1 MQSQEQKK
9 SAKLRSKTE
18 PNSEE
23 QTPQKLTLKKD
34 AMLQALTTSLGNVTE
49 AAAAV
54 GMSRETHYAWL
65 KDDAEYAAAV
75 ASLKNVALDFAE
87 SQLKKLMEGAERQAL
102 THDGEVVTIK
112 DAPNTSAVI
121 FYLKTQGKQRGYI
134 ERQELSTEIK
144 SINITIDG
152 TNI

>member
-1 MQSQEQKK
+1 M
-9 SAKLRSKTE
+9 
-18 PNSEE
+18 SEE
-23 QTPQKLTLKKD
+23 PLQKLTIKKD
-34 AMLQALTTSLGNVTE
+34 AMIQALTKSLGNVSE
-49 AAAAV
+49 AALAV
-54 GMSRETHYAWL
+54 GMCRETHYAWL
-65 KDDAEYAAAV
+65 KDDAEYSAAV

-102 THDGEVVTIK
+102 THDGEIVTIK
-112 DAPNTSAVI
+112 DAPNTSAII
-121 FYLKTQGKQRGYI
+121 FYLKTQGKGRGYI

>member
-1 MQSQEQKK
+1 M
-9 SAKLRSKTE
+9 
-18 PNSEE
+18 SEE
-23 QTPQKLTLKKD
+23 KPQKLTLKKD

-54 GMSRETHYAWL
+54 GMSRETHYDWL
-65 KDDAEYAAAV
+65 KNDPEYNAAV

-102 THDGEVVTIK
+102 THDGEIVTIK
-112 DAPNTSAVI
+112 DAPNTSAII

>member
-1 MQSQEQKK
+1 M
-9 SAKLRSKTE
+9 
-18 PNSEE
+18 SEE
-23 QTPQKLTLKKD
+23 HSQKLTIKKD
-34 AMLQALTTSLGNVTE
+34 AMLQALTNSLGNVTE
-49 AAAAV
+49 AAAAI

-65 KDDAEYAAAV
+65 KDDPEYSAAV

-102 THDGEVVTIK
+102 THDGEIVTIK
-112 DAPNTSAVI
+112 DAPNTSAII

>member
-1 MQSQEQKK
+1 M
-9 SAKLRSKTE
+9 
-18 PNSEE
+18 EE
-23 QTPQKLTLKKD
+23 QQHNLTVKKD
-34 AMLQALTTSLGNVTE
+34 AMIQALTSSLGNVTE
-49 AAAAV
+49 AAEKI
-54 GMSRETHYAWL
+54 GIRRETHYAWL
-65 KDDAEYAAAV
+65 KDDAEYSAAV

>member
-1 MQSQEQKK
+1 M
-9 SAKLRSKTE
+9 SAKVGSKTE
-18 PNSEE
+18 PNSEGDNL
-23 QTPQKLTLKKD
+23 QSLTIKKA
-34 AMLQALTTSLGNVTE
+34 AMYEALTKNLGNVTKSAE
-49 AAAAV
+49 DI
-54 GMSRETHYAWL
+54 GIHRQTHYDWMN
-65 KDDAEYAAAV
+65 DDAEYKAAV
-75 ASLKNVALDFAE
+75 DSLKNVALDFAE
-87 SQLKKLMEGAERQAL
+87 EQLRKLMEGAERQAL

>member
-1 MQSQEQKK
+1 M
-9 SAKLRSKTE
+9 
-18 PNSEE
+18 EE
-23 QTPQKLTLKKD
+23 DKGQNVTLKKD
-34 AMLQALTTSLGNVTE
+34 AMLQALTSTLGNVTE
-49 AAAAV
+49 AAEKI
-54 GMSRETHYAWL
+54 GINRKTHYEWL
-65 KDDAEYAAAV
+65 KDDPEYSAAV

>member
-1 MQSQEQKK
+1 MDEQ
-9 SAKLRSKTE
+9 AQ
-18 PNSEE
+18 N
-23 QTPQKLTLKKD
+23 LTIKKD
-34 AMLQALTTSLGNVTE
+34 AMLQALTSALGNVTE
-49 AAAAV
+49 AAEKI
-54 GMSRETHYAWL
+54 GIRRETHYAWL

>member
-1 MQSQEQKK
+1 M
-9 SAKLRSKTE
+9 
-18 PNSEE
+18 EE
-23 QTPQKLTLKKD
+23 DKPHNLTIKKD
-34 AMLQALTTSLGNVTE
+34 AMIQALTTSLGNVTE
-49 AAAAV
+49 AAEKI
-54 GMSRETHYAWL
+54 GIRRETHYAWL
-65 KDDAEYAAAV
+65 KDDAEYSAAV

-102 THDGEVVTIK
+102 THDGEIVTIK
-112 DAPNTSAVI
+112 DAPNTSAII

>member
-1 MQSQEQKK
+1 M
-9 SAKLRSKTE
+9 SAKLGSKTV
-18 PNSEE
+18 PNMEVENLQS
-23 QTPQKLTLKKD
+23 LTIKKA
-34 AMLQALTTSLGNVTE
+34 AMYEALTNNLGNVTKSAE
-49 AAAAV
+49 QI
-54 GMSRETHYAWL
+54 GIHRQTHYDWIN
-65 KDDAEYAAAV
+65 DDPEYAAAV

-87 SQLKKLMEGAERQAL
+87 EQLRKLMEGAERQAL
-102 THDGEVVTIK
+102 THDGEIVTIK
-112 DAPNTSAVI
+112 DAPNTSAII

>member
-1 MQSQEQKK
+1 M
-9 SAKLRSKTE
+9 
-18 PNSEE
+18 SEE
-23 QTPQKLTLKKD
+23 PLQKLTLKKD
-34 AMLQALTTSLGNVTE
+34 AMIQALTVSLGNVTE
-49 AAAAV
+49 ATAAV

-65 KDDAEYAAAV
+65 KDDPEYSAAV

-102 THDGEVVTIK
+102 THDGEIVTIK
-112 DAPNTSAVI
+112 DAPNTSAII

>member
-1 MQSQEQKK
+1 M
-9 SAKLRSKTE
+9 
-18 PNSEE
+18 EE
-23 QTPQKLTLKKD
+23 DKGQNVTLKKD
-34 AMLQALTTSLGNVTE
+34 AMLQALTSTLGNVTE
-49 AAAAV
+49 AAEKIGIA
-54 GMSRETHYAWL
+54 RKTHYEWL
-65 KDDAEYAAAV
+65 KDDPEYSAAV

>member
-1 MQSQEQKK
+1 M
-9 SAKLRSKTE
+9 
-18 PNSEE
+18 SEE
-23 QTPQKLTLKKD
+23 NSQNLTVKKD
-34 AMLQALTTSLGNVTE
+34 AMIQALTSSLGNVTE
-49 AAAAV
+49 AAEKI
-54 GMSRETHYAWL
+54 GIRRETHYAWL
-65 KDDAEYAAAV
+65 KDDPEYNAAV

>member
-1 MQSQEQKK
+1 V
-9 SAKLRSKTE
+9 
-18 PNSEE
+18 
-23 QTPQKLTLKKD
+23 QKLTIKKE
-34 AMLQALTTSLGNVTE
+34 AMIQALTASLGNVSE
-49 AAAAV
+49 ACENM
-54 GMSRETHYAWL
+54 GLSRTIHYEWL
-65 KDDAEYAAAV
+65 KDDPEYSAAV

>member
-1 MQSQEQKK
+1 M
-9 SAKLRSKTE
+9 
-18 PNSEE
+18 SEE
-23 QTPQKLTLKKD
+23 PLQKLTLKKD
-34 AMLQALTTSLGNVTE
+34 AMIQALTVSLGNVTE
-49 AAAAV
+49 ATAAV

-65 KDDAEYAAAV
+65 KDDPEYSAAV

-102 THDGEVVTIK
+102 THDGDIVTIK
-112 DAPNTSAVI
+112 DAPNTSAII

>member
-1 MQSQEQKK
+1 M
-9 SAKLRSKTE
+9 SAKLGSEIE

-23 QTPQKLTLKKD
+23 PTHNLTIKKD
-34 AMLQALTTSLGNVTE
+34 AMIQALTTSLGNVTE
-49 AAAAV
+49 AAEKI
-54 GMSRETHYAWL
+54 GIRRETHYAWL
-65 KDDAEYAAAV
+65 KDDAEYSAAV

-102 THDGEVVTIK
+102 THDGEIVTIK
-112 DAPNTSAVI
+112 DAPNTSAII

>member
-1 MQSQEQKK
+1 M
-9 SAKLRSKTE
+9 SAKLGSKIE

-23 QTPQKLTLKKD
+23 PKHNLTIKKD
-34 AMLQALTTSLGNVTE
+34 AMIQALTTSLGNVTE
-49 AAAAV
+49 AAEKI
-54 GMSRETHYAWL
+54 GIRRETHYAWL
-65 KDDAEYAAAV
+65 KDDAEYSAAV

>member
-1 MQSQEQKK
+1 M
-9 SAKLRSKTE
+9 
-18 PNSEE
+18 SEE
-23 QTPQKLTLKKD
+23 HSQKLTIKKD
-34 AMLQALTTSLGNVTE
+34 AMLQALTNSLGNVTE
-49 AAAAV
+49 AAAAI

-65 KDDAEYAAAV
+65 KDDPEYNAAV
-75 ASLKNVALDFAE
+75 VSLKNVALDFAE

-102 THDGEVVTIK
+102 THDGDVVTIK

>member
-1 MQSQEQKK
+1 M
-9 SAKLRSKTE
+9 SAKLGSEIE

-23 QTPQKLTLKKD
+23 PKHNLTIKKD
-34 AMLQALTTSLGNVTE
+34 AMIQALTTSLGNVTE
-49 AAAAV
+49 AAEKI
-54 GMSRETHYAWL
+54 GIRRETHYAWL
-65 KDDAEYAAAV
+65 KDDPEYSAAV

-102 THDGEVVTIK
+102 THDGEIVTIK
-112 DAPNTSAVI
+112 DAPNTSAII

>member
-1 MQSQEQKK
+1 M
-9 SAKLRSKTE
+9 
-18 PNSEE
+18 SEE
-23 QTPQKLTLKKD
+23 PTQNLTIKKD
-34 AMLQALTTSLGNVTE
+34 AMIQALTTSLGNVTE
-49 AAAAV
+49 AAEKI
-54 GMSRETHYAWL
+54 GIRRETHYAWL
-65 KDDAEYAAAV
+65 KDDAEYSAAV

>member
-1 MQSQEQKK
+1 ME
-9 SAKLRSKTE
+9 E
-18 PNSEE
+18 PTQN
-23 QTPQKLTLKKD
+23 LTIKKD
-34 AMLQALTTSLGNVTE
+34 AMIQALTTSLGNVTE
-49 AAAAV
+49 AAEKI
-54 GMSRETHYAWL
+54 GIRRETHYAWL
-65 KDDAEYAAAV
+65 KDDAEYSAAV

>member
-1 MQSQEQKK
+1 M
-9 SAKLRSKTE
+9 
-18 PNSEE
+18 SEE
-23 QTPQKLTLKKD
+23 PKHNLTIKKD
-34 AMLQALTTSLGNVTE
+34 AMIQALTTSLGNVTE
-49 AAAAV
+49 AAEKI
-54 GMSRETHYAWL
+54 GIRRETHYAWL
-65 KDDAEYAAAV
+65 KDDAEYSAAV

-102 THDGEVVTIK
+102 THDGEIVTIK
-112 DAPNTSAVI
+112 DAPNTSAII

>member
-1 MQSQEQKK
+1 M
-9 SAKLRSKTE
+9 
-18 PNSEE
+18 EE
-23 QTPQKLTLKKD
+23 DKGQNVTIKKD
-34 AMLQALTTSLGNVTE
+34 AMLQALTASLGNVTE
-49 AAAAV
+49 AAEKI
-54 GMSRETHYAWL
+54 GMNRKTHYEWL
-65 KDDAEYAAAV
+65 KDDPEYSAAV

>member
-1 MQSQEQKK
+1 M
-9 SAKLRSKTE
+9 
-18 PNSEE
+18 EE
-23 QTPQKLTLKKD
+23 DKGQNVTIKKD
-34 AMLQALTTSLGNVTE
+34 AMLQALTASLGNVTE
-49 AAAAV
+49 AAEKI
-54 GMSRETHYAWL
+54 GMNRKTHYEWL
-65 KDDAEYAAAV
+65 KDDPEYAAAV

>member
-1 MQSQEQKK
+1 M
-9 SAKLRSKTE
+9 
-18 PNSEE
+18 EE
-23 QTPQKLTLKKD
+23 DKGQNVTLKKD
-34 AMLQALTTSLGNVTE
+34 AMLQALTSTLGNVTE
-49 AAAAV
+49 AAEKI
-54 GMSRETHYAWL
+54 GINRKTHYEWL
-65 KDDAEYAAAV
+65 KDDPEYKAAV
-75 ASLKNVALDFAE
+75 DSLKNVALDFAE

>member
-1 MQSQEQKK
+1 M
-9 SAKLRSKTE
+9 
-18 PNSEE
+18 SEE
-23 QTPQKLTLKKD
+23 KPQKLTLKKD

-54 GMSRETHYAWL
+54 GMSRETHYDWL
-65 KDDAEYAAAV
+65 KNDPEYNAAV
-75 ASLKNVALDFAE
+75 VSLKNVALDFAE

-102 THDGEVVTIK
+102 THDGDVVTIK

>member
-1 MQSQEQKK
+1 M
-9 SAKLRSKTE
+9 
-18 PNSEE
+18 SEE
-23 QTPQKLTLKKD
+23 PQHKLTIKKD
-34 AMLQALTTSLGNVTE
+34 AMIQALTKSLGNVSE
-49 AAAAV
+49 AALAV
-54 GMSRETHYAWL
+54 GMCRETHYAWL
-65 KDDAEYAAAV
+65 KDDAEYSAAV

-102 THDGEVVTIK
+102 THDGEIVTIK
-112 DAPNTSAVI
+112 DAPNTSAII
-121 FYLKTQGKQRGYI
+121 FYLKTQGKGRGYI

>member
-1 MQSQEQKK
+1 M
-9 SAKLRSKTE
+9 SAKLGSKTE

-23 QTPQKLTLKKD
+23 QPQKLTIKKD
-34 AMLQALTTSLGNVTE
+34 AMIQALTTSLGNVTE
-49 AAAAV
+49 AAEKI
-54 GMSRETHYAWL
+54 GIRRETHYDWL
-65 KDDAEYAAAV
+65 KNDPEYSAAV

-102 THDGEVVTIK
+102 THDGEIVTIK
-112 DAPNTSAVI
+112 DAPNTSAII

-134 ERQELSTEIK
+134 ERSELSTEIK